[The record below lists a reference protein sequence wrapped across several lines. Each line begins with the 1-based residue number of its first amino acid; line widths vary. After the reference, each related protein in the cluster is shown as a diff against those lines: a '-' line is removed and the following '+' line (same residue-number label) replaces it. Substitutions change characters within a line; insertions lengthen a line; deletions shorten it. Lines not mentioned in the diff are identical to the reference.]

1 MKFLSL
7 SGSMLVIIMGIWLV
21 VCSPST
27 MNTNDQI
34 SYLALGDSYTIGESV
49 GDDERYPVQLTEALR
64 SRGIDMLDP
73 VVIATTGWTTLD
85 LKSAMDNANLEGRTF
100 DLVSL
105 LIGVN
110 DQYQGKIFEE
120 YGPNFRML
128 LRSAI
133 ALAGGNPEK
142 VFVISIPDYAF
153 TPFGQQRNTEKITRE
168 LNAYNATNKLIAD
181 QYNVSYFDI
190 TPISRLGL
198 EDPTLVATDGLHPS
212 AEMYKRWVQSL
223 IDDVY
228 KKLTR

>member
-1 MKFLSL
+1 
-7 SGSMLVIIMGIWLV
+7 MGIWLV
-21 VCSPST
+21 VCSPSP

-49 GDDERYPVQLTEALR
+49 GDDERYPVQLTEELR

-85 LKSAMDNANLEGRTF
+85 LKSAMEKAELKGRTF
-100 DLVSL
+100 GLVSL

-120 YGPNFRML
+120 YEPNFRML
-128 LRSAI
+128 LESAI

-168 LNAYNATNKLIAD
+168 LNAYNATNKLIVD

-198 EDPTLVATDGLHPS
+198 EDPTLVAADGLHPS
-212 AEMYKRWVQSL
+212 AEMYRRWVESF